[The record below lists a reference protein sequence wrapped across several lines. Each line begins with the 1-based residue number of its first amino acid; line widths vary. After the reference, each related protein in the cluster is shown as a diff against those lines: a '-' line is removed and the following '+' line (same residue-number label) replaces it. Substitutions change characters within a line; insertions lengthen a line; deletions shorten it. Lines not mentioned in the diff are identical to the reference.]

1 MNALV
6 CSSRDAAIMQ
16 SQAWIDAEG
25 LGDVA
30 KAKHF
35 VQKIPLNK
43 VYYIDP
49 GENMV
54 YENYLFYPPHITI
67 TEGLRQ
73 EADDINT
80 RKLVK
85 INSLEEQI
93 KEIRLNMPTMPELTP
108 RGEIYND

>member
-6 CSSRDAAIMQ
+6 CATRDAAIMQ

-43 VYYIDP
+43 VYDMAA
-49 GENMV
+49 GEAN
-54 YENYLFYPPHITI
+54 ENYLFYPPHMAI

-73 EADDINT
+73 EAAEINA
-80 RKLVK
+80 RKLNK
-85 INSLEEQI
+85 IANLENQI
-93 KEIRLNMPTMPELTP
+93 KELRRNLPALTP
-108 RGEIYND
+108 LPEE

>member
-6 CSSRDAAIMQ
+6 CATRDAAIMQ

-43 VYYIDP
+43 VYDMAA
-49 GENMV
+49 GEAN
-54 YENYLFYPPHITI
+54 ENYLFYPPHITI

-73 EADDINT
+73 EAAEINT
-80 RKLVK
+80 LKMVK
-85 INSLEEQI
+85 INNLEDQI
-93 KEIRLNMPTMPELTP
+93 KAIRENMPPMPRLTP
-108 RGEIYND
+108 LPEE